1 MASSP
6 APWFPP
12 LARQTNTALFAC
24 FLKHARSLAPT
35 QTQNRRITLSVLSI
49 VAAVFGK
56 SGEIGGRR
64 RGRRWRSKTRTK
76 CCVLSR
82 GISCLSGEEGGGDCD
97 ELESSGAGFWLAGE
111 GRAQGSEFLGARR
124 PLAGWWGVSAERCGG
139 WDGLSL
145 CPSAV
150 SALSTLVQAGAGA
163 GAGFLGGRLRRE
175 EGSGSE
181 GRRGTP
187 WRNPSGSKNRKRP
200 NLCRLG
206 KAFARAG
213 GHPGLPGRDWT
224 EVDWIEEL
232 TGNGRPRPQACT
244 VVPPYS
250 LKREAQ

>member
-1 MASSP
+1 MTSS
-6 APWFPP
+6 
-12 LARQTNTALFAC
+12 
-24 FLKHARSLAPT
+24 K
-35 QTQNRRITLSVLSI
+35 VLGR
-49 VAAVFGK
+49 VFGWREK
-56 SGEIGGRR
+56 VELRDQSFWVLAGR
-64 RGRRWRSKTRTK
+64 
-76 CCVLSR
+76 
-82 GISCLSGEEGGGDCD
+82 
-97 ELESSGAGFWLAGE
+97 WLAG
-111 GRAQGSEFLGARR
+111 
-124 PLAGWWGVSAERCGG
+124 GVSVRSVAVGG
-139 WDGLSL
+139 TVLSL

-150 SALSTLVQAGAGA
+150 SALSTLVQAGAGAGA

-244 VVPPYS
+244 VVPPYR